1 MGWWVL
7 HVDLDQFVAAVEVLR
22 HPELRGRPVVVGGD
36 GDPTKRGVVST
47 ASYEAREHGV
57 HSGLPLRT
65 AAKRLPD
72 AVFLPV
78 DREAYE
84 EVSEAVM
91 AVLRSSGAVVEV
103 LGWDEAF
110 VGVDT
115 PDPEAFARSLAAR
128 VRSSTELDCT
138 VGIGENKL
146 QAKIATGFGKPAGV
160 FRLTF
165 ASWFSVLGGRP
176 VDALWGIGAKTA
188 KKLAGLGIHTVSDL
202 AAADPDALASEF
214 GPMTGPWL
222 VLLAQGRGDAEVDAS
237 PYVAKAHGREET
249 FQRNIAGWSQV
260 EAEVAR
266 IAGLLA
272 GDLASEPRPAVR
284 VVVKVRYAPF
294 VTETHGVTLESPSSE
309 AAVIAAAAAEALGR
323 FTGRRPV
330 RLLGVRAQF
339 EAGAR
344 LAGPWSERAGHAEL
358 AEGRV
363 GGQRLA
369 LGGGG
374 EAAALVE
381 ADGGLVGLGH
391 PQVDGFGIPVPGPGD
406 DRVDQGLA
414 DAVATG
420 LRADE
425 HGDELDHAR
434 LFLEAAG

>member
-1 MGWWVL
+1 
-7 HVDLDQFVAAVEVLR
+7 
-22 HPELRGRPVVVGGD
+22 
-36 GDPTKRGVVST
+36 
-47 ASYEAREHGV
+47 
-57 HSGLPLRT
+57 
-65 AAKRLPD
+65 
-72 AVFLPV
+72 
-78 DREAYE
+78 
-84 EVSEAVM
+84 
-91 AVLRSSGAVVEV
+91 
-103 LGWDEAF
+103 
-110 VGVDT
+110 
-115 PDPEAFARSLAAR
+115 
-128 VRSSTELDCT
+128 

-188 KKLAGLGIHTVSDL
+188 KKLAGLGIATVSDL

-222 VLLAQGRGDAEVDAS
+222 VLLAQGRGDTEVDAS

-249 FQRNIAGWSQV
+249 FQRNIADWPQV

-272 GDLASEPRPAVR
+272 RDLAAEPRPAVR

-309 AAVIAAAAAEALGR
+309 AAVIAAAAAQALGL

-339 EAGAR
+339 ESGAR
-344 LAGPWSERAGHAEL
+344 LAGPLSERAGHAEL
-358 AEGRV
+358 AEGGV

-381 ADGGLVGLGH
+381 AAGRLVGLGH
-391 PQVDGFGIPVPGPGD
+391 PEVDGFGVPVSGPGD

-414 DAVATG
+414 DAVAAG

-434 LFLEAAG
+434 LFFEAAGQPGWAAWLGWLGVGEEGEEGAVAGGAPLPFGWLEGGIPGVGRAEGVRGVPQGLQPDLPHRLPVVKRRRAHQDHAFIVASGPGAGQLIFRRARAVCSVLAVVHA

>member
-1 MGWWVL
+1 VL

-78 DREAYE
+78 DREAYDA
-84 EVSEAVM
+84 VSETVM

-110 VGVDT
+110 VGVDVS
-115 PDPEAFARSLAAR
+115 DPEDFARSLASR
-128 VRSSTELDCT
+128 VRSETQLDCT

-165 ASWFSVLGGRP
+165 ANWFSVLGGRP

-188 KKLAGLGIHTVSDL
+188 KKLAGLGIATVSEL

-222 VLLAQGRGDAEVDAS
+222 VLLASGRGDAEVDAS

-249 FQRNIAGWSQV
+249 FQRNIADWSQV

-272 GDLASEPRPAVR
+272 ADLASEPRPAVR

-294 VTETHGVTLESPSSE
+294 VTESHGVTLAVPSSD
-309 AAVIAAAAAEALGR
+309 AGVIALAASQALGR
-323 FTGRRPV
+323 FAGRRPV
-330 RLLGVRAQF
+330 RLLGVRAEF
-339 EAGAR
+339 GSSLR
-344 LAGPWSERAGHAEL
+344 LFQGAGHAEF

-369 LGGGG
+369 LGGDG

-381 ADGGLVGLGH
+381 AERGLVGLGH
-391 PQVDGFGIPVPGPGD
+391 PQVHGGGVPVPGPGGH
-406 DRVDQGLA
+406 RVDQCLA
-414 DAVATG
+414 DAVAAG

-434 LFLEAAG
+434 LLLEAAGQSR